1 MNFNILYEIN
11 MFAYLAIERWR
22 KEKTCG
28 PHLYLMIKL
37 LSSHFQLKK
46 NMII

>member
-22 KEKTCG
+22 K
-28 PHLYLMIKL
+28 
-37 LSSHFQLKK
+37 
-46 NMII
+46 